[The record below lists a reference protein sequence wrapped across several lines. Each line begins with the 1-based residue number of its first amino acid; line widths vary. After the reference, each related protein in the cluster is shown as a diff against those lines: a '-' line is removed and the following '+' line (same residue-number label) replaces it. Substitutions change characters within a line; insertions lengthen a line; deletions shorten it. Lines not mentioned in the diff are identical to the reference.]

1 MARQYRK
8 DNKEWKKGFGIILKA
23 FFDSFEIK
31 YSDYADD
38 HFISSSTVRYWFN
51 GRCLPQKQYFQE
63 LKHYMKEEVRTT
75 YDQDN
80 AFHRALLNYFRGIH
94 DEESYY
100 SLVRQNPV
108 CVRLAVSALEEL
120 YVLAKNGDRL
130 AGLQEMYKPTG
141 HTQIVVFD
149 FDGTLAIG
157 KSNQTTWETIWVSL
171 GYTRDDCRK
180 LHHEFDE
187 GHITH
192 PEWCRLTEEK
202 FKARNMH
209 RDILDQ
215 IAKKIHLIKGV
226 RSTLKELRRR
236 DIAVYIA
243 SGSILTVIQNV
254 LGSVEQYVQ
263 EIQAN
268 VFKFDQAG
276 FLTEIVGTQFDFQ
289 GKAKYISILSE
300 RHRISPRDILF
311 VGNSINDRFAY
322 LSGCRTLCINPQL
335 VDTTNKEVFNYCIP
349 CLENLKEVLPY
360 IE

>member
-1 MARQYRK
+1 MARQYRR
-8 DNKEWKKGFGIILKA
+8 DNREWKKGFGTILKA
-23 FFDSFEIK
+23 VFDSFEI
-31 YSDYADD
+31 DYMRYAGA
-38 HFISSSTVRYWFN
+38 HSISTSTMRYWFI
-51 GRCLPQKQYFQE
+51 GRSLPQKQYFQE
-63 LKHYMKEEVRTT
+63 LKHYLKEEVMTS
-75 YDQDN
+75 YDQN
-80 AFHRALLNYFRGIH
+80 HEFHRALLDFFRTVG

-100 SLVRQNPV
+100 DLARRNPV
-108 CVRLAVSALEEL
+108 CVNLAVSALEEL

-130 AGLQEMYKPTG
+130 AGVQEKYKPTG
-141 HTQIVVFD
+141 RTQVVVFD
-149 FDGTLAIG
+149 FDGTLAVG

-180 LHHEFDE
+180 LHHEYDE
-187 GHITH
+187 GHIDH

-209 RDILDQ
+209 RAILEQ

-226 RSTLKELRRR
+226 RSTLRELVNR
-236 DIAVYIA
+236 DITVYIA
-243 SGSILTVIQNV
+243 SGSIATVIRDV
-254 LGSVEQYVQ
+254 LGSVGQYVQ

-268 VFKFDQAG
+268 VFKFDEAG
-276 FLTEIVGTQFDFQ
+276 FLTEIVGTEYDFE
-289 GKAKYISILSE
+289 GKARYITILSE

-349 CLENLKEVLPY
+349 CLENLKEILPY